1 MRARWM
7 TALATAAVLAVPATA
22 QAGGWAT
29 VELSS
34 TPQGLQPG
42 EPWVVDVTV
51 LQHGQRPLDDVRPQ
65 ITVTSAAG
73 GDKQTVAA
81 TPTGRTGVY
90 RAEVTFPRAG
100 RWEYV
105 VDDGFSQRH
114 EYPAVQ
120 IGGATPAA
128 GGPTRSGEDSLW
140 PAVLAALAAG
150 LAAAGLTAALRRR
163 RRDHV
168 ASAEG

>member
-1 MRARWM
+1 M
-7 TALATAAVLAVPATA
+7 TALATVAVLAVPAAA

-34 TPQGLQPG
+34 TPDGVRAG

-51 LQHGQRPLDDVRPQ
+51 LQHGRTALEDVRPE
-65 ITVTSAAG
+65 IIVTSPAG
-73 GDKQTVAA
+73 GERQMVAA
-81 TPTGRTGVY
+81 KPTGRPGVY

-105 VDDGFSQRH
+105 VDDGFSRRH

-120 IGGATPAA
+120 IGGAAPA
-128 GGPTRSGEDSLW
+128 GGGATTGGGDDSLW

-150 LAAAGLTAALRRR
+150 LAAAGLTAAVRRRR
-163 RRDHV
+163 RRDEV